1 MNGIGEQEVVS
12 GFRATTMEDPKSL
25 PRGTSS
31 HSRLAA
37 NLLFSFFT
45 ILKVIFNLH
54 LDK

>member
-37 NLLFSFFT
+37 NLLFQLFHNSKGES
-45 ILKVIFNLH
+45 ICI
-54 LDK
+54 